1 MIADV
6 GLATLSAANPLG
18 AVNNRFAEIVFDG
31 SLLISAPVAL
41 LAGLVSF
48 LSPCVLP
55 LVPGYL
61 GYVTGLSGVDLAA
74 RRRSRMVLGAIL
86 FVLGFSVIF
95 VLIGVLFT
103 QATVWLRVEGG
114 WLTQLLGAVVVLMG
128 LVFMGAFS
136 IFQRERKIER
146 RPPDGLLGAPLL
158 GATFG
163 IGWAPCIGPTLAAVL
178 ALSTPVGGDPAR
190 GALLMLVYCLGLGI
204 PFILISFGIQRGM
217 KAVSFFRKHRV
228 AVMRIG
234 GGVLIVVGLLMLSG
248 VWNMWVY
255 ALQDWFANEVRM
267 PI

>member
-1 MIADV
+1 MSVDV
-6 GLATLSAANPLG
+6 GLATFGS
-18 AVNNRFAEIVFDG
+18 VNNRFAEIVFDG

-61 GYVTGLSGVDLAA
+61 GYVTGLSGVDLAS
-74 RRRSRMVLGAIL
+74 RRRSRMVLGASL

-95 VLIGVLFT
+95 VAIGFVFT
-103 QATVWLRVEGG
+103 QATIWLRVEGG
-114 WLTQLLGAVVVLMG
+114 WLTQLLGVVVVLMG
-128 LVFMGAFS
+128 LVFMGAFG
-136 IFQRERKIER
+136 IFQRERRIER

-163 IGWAPCIGPTLAAVL
+163 IGWAPCMGPTLAAVL
-178 ALSTPVGGDPAR
+178 ALSAPVGGDPAR
-190 GALLMLVYCLGLGI
+190 GAFLVFIYCLGLGV
-204 PFILISFGIQRGM
+204 PFILISLGFQRGM
-217 KAVSFFRKHRV
+217 TAVGFFQRHRV
-228 AVMRIG
+228 AIMRFG
-234 GGVLIVVGLLMLSG
+234 GGMLILVGLLMLSG

>member
-1 MIADV
+1 MDYLLTTAPI
-6 GLATLSAANPLG
+6 LG
-18 AVNNRFAEIVFDG
+18 AANNRFAEIVFDG

-61 GYVTGLSGVDLAA
+61 GYVTGLSGVELHE
-74 RRRSRMVLGAIL
+74 RRRSRMVLGASL
-86 FVLGFSVIF
+86 FVLGFSVVFI
-95 VLIGVLFT
+95 LIGVVFS
-103 QATVWLRVEGG
+103 QAVVWLRVEGG
-114 WLTQLLGAVVVLMG
+114 WLTQVLGGIVVVMG
-128 LVFMGAFS
+128 LVFMGAFTF
-136 IFQRERKIER
+136 FQRERKIER

-178 ALSTPVGGDPAR
+178 ALATPMGGDPAR
-190 GALLMLVYCLGLGI
+190 GVFLMFVYCLGLGI
-204 PFILISFGIQRGM
+204 PFILISMGLKRGM
-217 KAVSFFRKHRV
+217 TALRFFTRHKV

-234 GGVLIVVGLLMLSG
+234 GAVLILVGLLMLSG
-248 VWNMWVY
+248 VWNIWVY
-255 ALQDWFANEVRM
+255 ALQDWFANEVRL